1 MICTQANATAE
12 PERAWVALAGSA
24 AVGCVT
30 NWVALL
36 WIFRPVD
43 PVALP
48 LGLGEL
54 QGCFLRRQ
62 PAVARDF
69 AAFFAARILTA
80 RNLLGDALAGPRSAA
95 LRPRLRARVAPLLRA
110 GAREL
115 LPPRLRGAAREPGV
129 VDAAAAELA
138 ARLPA
143 AVPDAAYAYAD
154 AAFDL
159 EATLGAAQGCDM
171 PNFKGS

>member
-1 MICTQANATAE
+1 MNSTQ
-12 PERAWVALAGSA
+12 
-24 AVGCVT
+24 
-30 NWVALL
+30 
-36 WIFRPVD
+36 VD

-95 LRPRLRARVAPLLRA
+95 LRPRLRARLCRNQIFNP
-110 GAREL
+110 
-115 LPPRLRGAAREPGV
+115 
-129 VDAAAAELA
+129 
-138 ARLPA
+138 
-143 AVPDAAYAYAD
+143 
-154 AAFDL
+154 
-159 EATLGAAQGCDM
+159 TSM
-171 PNFKGS
+171 